1 MQVPENVDRRAEGR
15 EDHILGRARLRPL
28 PASGAPSSRGG
39 PGRGRESPSRMP
51 LPSAVIAMPSTY
63 LGLVRGLCGNYD
75 KNKRNDFMLPNGSFT
90 QNLLVFGNSWEVKAK
105 EGHPRFSR

>member
-1 MQVPENVDRRAEGR
+1 
-15 EDHILGRARLRPL
+15 
-28 PASGAPSSRGG
+28 
-39 PGRGRESPSRMP
+39 
-51 LPSAVIAMPSTY
+51 MPSTY